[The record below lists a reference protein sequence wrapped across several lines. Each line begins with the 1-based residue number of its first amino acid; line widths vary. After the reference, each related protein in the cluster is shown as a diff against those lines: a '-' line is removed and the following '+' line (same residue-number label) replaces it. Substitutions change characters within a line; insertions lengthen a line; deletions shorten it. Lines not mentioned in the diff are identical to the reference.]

1 MLIGLFFTLS
11 AKVPGTLIILIG
23 AAVYGIYTDFIT
35 ILPWKMYLLLF
46 LAAVSELG
54 GRILRIIIT
63 DSCSLSR
70 SFSINS
76 AVCHLGGMLACT
88 ALLGSLSG
96 FMLWQLVA
104 GKTLVPRHNTIAQ
117 VLLRLAAVAGVRFI
131 CGCVMIVIIYLYIFV

>member
-11 AKVPGTLIILIG
+11 AKVPGTLLILIG

-35 ILPWKMYLLLF
+35 FLPWEIYLLLF
-46 LAAVSELG
+46 ISAVSELG
-54 GRILRIIIT
+54 GRILRITLT
-63 DSCSLSR
+63 DNCALSR

-76 AVCHLGGMLACT
+76 IVCHLGGMLACT

-96 FMLWQLVA
+96 FVLWQLVA
-104 GKTLVPRHNTIAQ
+104 GKTLVPRNNTIVQ

-131 CGCVMIVIIYLYIFV
+131 CGCIMIIIIHLYIFM